1 MNIDIGNLRAFCV
14 VAEKESFTLAGELLG
29 ATQSTISMRV
39 KKLEQLL
46 GQKLFESSP
55 HGVELTNF
63 GTDFMPKAQELLGAH
78 DNTLHSITHQSEKQ
92 SFRLGVTYHGID
104 QNLPEL
110 LLMLKEAFPQ
120 YRLTVSILSSEELYA
135 GLSRHKLDAI
145 VAKRISGDHKG
156 ESLFDGKLAWMSSK
170 DFEYDKEQPLPL
182 VSLGAP
188 CSLRQMAINT
198 LNTNKIKWQ
207 ETFVGSNVFA
217 VKSALSAG
225 LGIACLEYRTLP
237 DDCQAMGDDAGLPRL
252 PKTEFVLEATSTA
265 RRRDNMLIEEI
276 THFFQRQNG

>member
-55 HGVELTNF
+55 HGVELTIF

-78 DNTLHSITHQSEKQ
+78 DNTLYSVTHQSEKQ

-110 LLMLKEAFPQ
+110 LVMLKMAFPQ
-120 YRLTVSILSSEELYA
+120 YRLTISILSSEELYA

-156 ESLFDGKLAWMSSK
+156 ERLFDGKLAWMAAK
-170 DFEYDKEQPLPL
+170 NFDYDQDQPLPL

-207 ETFVGSNVFA
+207 ETFIGSNVFA

-225 LGIACLEYRTLP
+225 LGIACLEHRTLP
-237 DDCQAMGDDAGLPRL
+237 DDCHTMGEDVNLPRL
-252 PKTEFVLEATSTA
+252 PDTEFVLEATSTA
-265 RRRDNMLIEEI
+265 RRRDDELVNAI
-276 THFFQRQNG
+276 TEFFQKQNG

>member
-63 GTDFMPKAQELLGAH
+63 GTDFMPKAQDLLGAH

-237 DDCQAMGDDAGLPRL
+237 DDCRAMGDDAGLPRL

>member
-39 KKLEQLL
+39 KKLEHLL

-63 GTDFMPKAQELLGAH
+63 GADFMPKAQELLGAH
-78 DNTLHSITHQSEKQ
+78 DNTLHSMTHQSELL

-104 QNLPEL
+104 QNLREL
-110 LLMLKEAFPQ
+110 LLTLREAFPQ

-135 GLSRHKLDAI
+135 GLSRNKLDAI

-156 ESLFDGKLAWMSSK
+156 ERLFDGNLTWMAAK
-170 DFEYDKEQPLPL
+170 DFVYDQSEPLPL

-188 CSLRQMAINT
+188 CSMRQMAINV

-207 ETFVGSNVFA
+207 EIFIGSNVFA
-217 VKSALSAG
+217 VKAALSAG
-225 LGIACLEYRTLP
+225 LGIACLEHRTIP
-237 DDCQAMGDDAGLPRL
+237 DDCKVLGKDTNLPSL
-252 PKTEFVLEATSTA
+252 AKTEFVLEATSTA
-265 RRRDNMLIEEI
+265 RRRDEDLLDVI
-276 THFFQRQNG
+276 TDFFKRQNS